1 MKIISTQL
9 LGNGT
14 ADPKFKR
21 TKKSYSFYQSKTTQS
36 PLDTSDNIH
45 HSLDD
50 NRSLEKDTNPS
61 FKQKSQKE
69 FNYATSEHISPG
81 RKLQSSS

>member
-1 MKIISTQL
+1 L
-9 LGNGT
+9 LGAGT

-45 HSLDD
+45 HSLDG
-50 NRSLEKDTNPS
+50 NRSLEKDTNSS
-61 FKQKSQKE
+61 FIQKKS
-69 FNYATSEHISPG
+69 
-81 RKLQSSS
+81 